1 MGRFVIAV
9 STQAGRG
16 AAADGTAVE
25 VFERLSTAAIER
37 AHRSPAVQALWAE
50 FGAACDYVPIA
61 SAAEARRIF
70 SEFEAL
76 AT

>member
-16 AAADGTAVE
+16 AAADGTAAE
-25 VFERLSTAAIER
+25 VFEWVSTAAIER
-37 AHRSPAVQALWAE
+37 AHRSPAVQAPWAE
-50 FGAACDYVPIA
+50 FGAACDCVPIA
-61 SAAEARRIF
+61 SVAEARRIF

>member
-9 STQAGRG
+9 SAQAGRG
-16 AAADGTAVE
+16 AAADGTAAE
-25 VFERLSTAAIER
+25 VFEWVSTAAIER

-61 SAAEARRIF
+61 SAAEAQRIF
-70 SEFEAL
+70 PEVEAL